1 MAGLWQRFTLIFK
14 SKASRALDRAEN
26 PTETL
31 DYSYEQMI
39 QQLQNVKRGVADVV
53 TAKKRLELQTQSIEQ
68 NVVKLET
75 QARQAVAANREDLA
89 RQALERKAAAQQQL
103 QGLDAQVQQLQS
115 QQEGLIASQQQLEA
129 KIESFRSEKEVIKA
143 QYSAAQA
150 QVKIGEAA
158 TGIGRG
164 MQDTGMAIQRAR
176 DKTEELQARASA
188 IEELTAS
195 GALEDV
201 TDNRTQLDREL
212 SQISASGQV
221 EDELAKLKAE
231 VGPGDD
237 NEGDRARHAGDVVGL
252 GDVLFGRKKLK
263 GPARDRL
270 FALTTAAVSLDVEC
284 GLKPAGVGA
293 VVFKPLSAGE
303 FAQVD
308 KDVEE
313 LLASVAA
320 SSGSTLERKTDTFG
334 FEWVVVHDPDLED
347 QVTAVYAVAKEFSER
362 GFGAQLLAAPF
373 RFEGGGHPV
382 YWIYGFKTGHVL
394 AVRPDRREAGA
405 RQPARAAAEGAARE
419 GAARRAR
426 PDEVV
431 RLVRRADLA
440 TRNRLAH
447 LAGDLRERREPLLER
462 RVIHEELADLRAP
475 VRRDDEEGVHRR
487 DLAQVLLRDLRDPA
501 RDLLQRAHQVL
512 GRAGHQRRAAVGRV
526 LAVARDRADED
537 VADRVGDDRDRED
550 DQPDRHAVVA
560 VRVAAAAAAEA
571 AEHAAVEA
579 DTREERRRASRR
591 SSRAS

>member
-14 SKASRALDRAEN
+14 SKASRALARAEN

-75 QARQAVAANREDLA
+75 QARQAVTANREDLA

-115 QQEGLIASQQQLEA
+115 QQEGLIASQHQLEA

-176 DKTEELQARASA
+176 DKTEELTARASA

-231 VGPGDD
+231 VGPGQ
-237 NEGDRARHAGDVVGL
+237 ESKEIEPGA
-252 GDVLFGRKKLK
+252 
-263 GPARDRL
+263 PA
-270 FALTTAAVSLDVEC
+270 T
-284 GLKPAGVGA
+284 
-293 VVFKPLSAGE
+293 
-303 FAQVD
+303 
-308 KDVEE
+308 
-313 LLASVAA
+313 
-320 SSGSTLERKTDTFG
+320 
-334 FEWVVVHDPDLED
+334 
-347 QVTAVYAVAKEFSER
+347 
-362 GFGAQLLAAPF
+362 
-373 RFEGGGHPV
+373 
-382 YWIYGFKTGHVL
+382 
-394 AVRPDRREAGA
+394 
-405 RQPARAAAEGAARE
+405 
-419 GAARRAR
+419 
-426 PDEVV
+426 
-431 RLVRRADLA
+431 
-440 TRNRLAH
+440 
-447 LAGDLRERREPLLER
+447 
-462 RVIHEELADLRAP
+462 
-475 VRRDDEEGVHRR
+475 
-487 DLAQVLLRDLRDPA
+487 
-501 RDLLQRAHQVL
+501 
-512 GRAGHQRRAAVGRV
+512 
-526 LAVARDRADED
+526 
-537 VADRVGDDRDRED
+537 
-550 DQPDRHAVVA
+550 
-560 VRVAAAAAAEA
+560 
-571 AEHAAVEA
+571 
-579 DTREERRRASRR
+579 
-591 SSRAS
+591 